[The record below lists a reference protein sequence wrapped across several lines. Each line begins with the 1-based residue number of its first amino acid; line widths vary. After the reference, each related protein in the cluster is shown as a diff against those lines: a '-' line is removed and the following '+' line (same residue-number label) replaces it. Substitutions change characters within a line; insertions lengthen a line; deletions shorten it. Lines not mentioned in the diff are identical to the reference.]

1 MTSTA
6 AWHLELAAH
15 CAAHS
20 GTDVASTEALARARL
35 EVVATAVAGVVD
47 RVGRQRRRRGREQ
60 QRQGGVLRPRGA
72 CRGSARAFHSRF
84 SRHNR
89 QGGVKWEIRVATW
102 KTQLLEVKCFELC
115 FPCCHTSK
123 TEREQ
128 RGRGREHRARRPLS
142 TRGARRTG
150 SGGEGLVAARTAH
163 CALGW
168 NRLRRLYVASIQ

>member
-1 MTSTA
+1 MAVGRKAPRGPGGSQIISRAPGQWVGRCAGFPARIPMEVDRSRDEPTA
-6 AWHLELAAH
+6 SSSAR
-15 CAAHS
+15 
-20 GTDVASTEALARARL
+20 VASW
-35 EVVATAVAGVVD
+35 
-47 RVGRQRRRRGREQ
+47 
-60 QRQGGVLRPRGA
+60 RPRGA

-89 QGGVKWEIRVATW
+89 QGGVKWEISVAAW

-128 RGRGREHRARRPLS
+128 RGRGRAQRARRPLS